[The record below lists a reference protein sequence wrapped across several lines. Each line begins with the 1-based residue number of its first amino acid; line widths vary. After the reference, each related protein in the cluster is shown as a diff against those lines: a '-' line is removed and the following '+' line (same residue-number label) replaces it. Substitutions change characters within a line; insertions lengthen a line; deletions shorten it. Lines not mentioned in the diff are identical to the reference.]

1 MTSTGSVWHCGGASV
16 LLRQTFSTCFK
27 LHILSA
33 GVLVGLAAIMR
44 TRRWL
49 GKAAHI
55 HVHDIIGVSVAAS
68 MIISMER
75 RVNEAGL
82 SRGEKKLSTSSSTL
96 YIIIFL
102 KMGFR
107 CSVHTSSRI
116 DDYHQR
122 ARVCDGSR
130 QRTWVNRE
138 TKLATQGSSGEKR
151 LAQNGLLA
159 AGARKGG

>member
-82 SRGEKKLSTSSSTL
+82 SRGKKAINFKFN
-96 YIIIFL
+96 IIYHHFS
-102 KMGFR
+102 KDGFPMF
-107 CSVHTSSRI
+107 SPH
-116 DDYHQR
+116 
-122 ARVCDGSR
+122 
-130 QRTWVNRE
+130 
-138 TKLATQGSSGEKR
+138 
-151 LAQNGLLA
+151 
-159 AGARKGG
+159 